1 MKTAV
6 EKLSATRVKLNV
18 EVPFE
23 ELKPAIDEAAKKI
36 AKDVQ
41 LPGFRKGK
49 VPTALIEQRF
59 GKATII
65 QEAVNDA
72 LPGYYSQAVAEAE
85 LKPAGRPE
93 VEVTDVP
100 GLDGKE
106 EGTLVFVVEQDV
118 RPEITLP
125 DFSAVEVEIEEP
137 AVDDD
142 AVDVRLTTLRER
154 FGTLKGVDR
163 PAKDGDFVSLDMVAT
178 IGDEEIDNVEG
189 VSYHIGEG
197 NMLEG
202 LDEAL
207 IGLSADE
214 STTFTSKLAGGDHAG
229 EEAQISV
236 TAKSVKERELPEADD
251 EFAEMASEF
260 DTIDEL
266 KEDLKAQAE
275 KDAEGNRVNLAR
287 NALIEKLLE
296 DIEIEVPEQL
306 VKDEVEAH
314 LENEGKSA
322 DDAHGEEIKDD
333 TVKAIKAQF
342 LLDTILENR
351 EVEVGQ
357 EDLMAYISQLA
368 TQYGMDPNTFIQAVA
383 QGGQLEQIFGEVRRS
398 KALDA
403 VLAEV
408 TVKAQGSGKTLDL
421 GLEAAEKS
429 EDDAADTSE
438 TEEEKPA
445 KKAPAKK
452 APAKKA
458 PAKKAPAKKSTAKK
472 DEAAEAEGG
481 EEKKTP
487 AKKAPAKKAPA
498 KKTTTKK
505 TESTDDSAK

>member
-1 MKTAV
+1 M
-6 EKLSATRVKLNV
+6 
-18 EVPFE
+18 
-23 ELKPAIDEAAKKI
+23 
-36 AKDVQ
+36 
-41 LPGFRKGK
+41 
-49 VPTALIEQRF
+49 
-59 GKATII
+59 
-65 QEAVNDA
+65 
-72 LPGYYSQAVAEAE
+72 
-85 LKPAGRPE
+85 
-93 VEVTDVP
+93 
-100 GLDGKE
+100 
-106 EGTLVFVVEQDV
+106 
-118 RPEITLP
+118 
-125 DFSAVEVEIEEP
+125 
-137 AVDDD
+137 
-142 AVDVRLTTLRER
+142 
-154 FGTLKGVDR
+154 DR

-178 IGDEEIDNVEG
+178 IGDEEVDNVEG

-421 GLEAAEKS
+421 GLEAAEKKS

-438 TEEEKPA
+438 TEEEK
-445 KKAPAKK
+445 PAKK

-481 EEKKTP
+481 EEKKAP
-487 AKKAPAKKAPA
+487 AKKAPAKKAHAKKAPA

>member
-72 LPGYYSQAVAEAE
+72 LPGYYSQAAAEAE

-106 EGTLVFVVEQDV
+106 VGTLVFVVEQDV

-142 AVDVRLTTLRER
+142 AVDVRLTALRER

-178 IGDEEIDNVEG
+178 IGDEEVDNVEG

-296 DIEIEVPEQL
+296 DIEI
-306 VKDEVEAH
+306 
-314 LENEGKSA
+314 
-322 DDAHGEEIKDD
+322 
-333 TVKAIKAQF
+333 
-342 LLDTILENR
+342 
-351 EVEVGQ
+351 
-357 EDLMAYISQLA
+357 
-368 TQYGMDPNTFIQAVA
+368 
-383 QGGQLEQIFGEVRRS
+383 
-398 KALDA
+398 
-403 VLAEV
+403 
-408 TVKAQGSGKTLDL
+408 
-421 GLEAAEKS
+421 
-429 EDDAADTSE
+429 
-438 TEEEKPA
+438 
-445 KKAPAKK
+445 
-452 APAKKA
+452 
-458 PAKKAPAKKSTAKK
+458 
-472 DEAAEAEGG
+472 
-481 EEKKTP
+481 
-487 AKKAPAKKAPA
+487 
-498 KKTTTKK
+498 
-505 TESTDDSAK
+505 